1 MFMVRRMYI
10 PNRVEFKRLWDL
22 HEAAHREF
30 AKDDNRNIVLTVLK
44 DEAGNH
50 IGRCGINLFETWDE
64 VNHYVYDDPF
74 TKAGMFASIE
84 IHQID
89 MYLLD
94 GTYDRAPAWFEP
106 TFRELQ
112 AQRRAAL
119 AAQKAAKS

>member
-10 PNRVEFKRLWDL
+10 DDAARFKKLWDE
-22 HEAAHREF
+22 HEDAHRAF

-44 DEAGNH
+44 DAEGRP

-74 TKAGMFASIE
+74 TKANMFKSIE

-89 MYLLD
+89 MYLMD
-94 GTYDRAPAWFEP
+94 GTFDRAPAWFEP
-106 TFRELQ
+106 TFRKLQ
-112 AQRRAAL
+112 AERRAAL
-119 AAQKAAKS
+119 AAQQTKV